1 MHSVPCLSPALLA
14 ALAGILAGGL
24 AVALAWRAAI
34 ARARR
39 ALRPGRDG
47 R

>member
-1 MHSVPCLSPALLA
+1 MHSVPCLSLALLVGA
-14 ALAGILAGGL
+14 ASLLAGGG

-34 ARARR
+34 ARAHRI
-39 ALRPGRDG
+39 LRPGRDG